1 TGKAVEMLIVVMAT
15 YLFFN
20 LVISLTMNQL
30 NKRVKIQER

>member
-1 TGKAVEMLIVVMAT
+1 MLIVVMAT

-20 LVISLTMNQL
+20 LVISLAMNQL